1 MTRTAVIGIQAAAR
15 VDLET
20 WLRIP
25 GGANNV
31 MTSPDHAQFAVT
43 DFDASWFGTLDDV
56 TVADQA
62 VIGQW
67 STVGNQRSWNI
78 RIANVAAGL
87 QLRLWTSLNGST
99 SVSTPD
105 NHAMLPPLTP
115 GVPFGV
121 RASRRA
127 SDGWVYM
134 WVTATDPP
142 TWTILNA
149 AGVAV
154 NPGTLLNS
162 TAAVMIGGYG
172 AAAGSAG
179 HAVGY
184 FRRAEIRN
192 GFAGVGSLIATP
204 DVRAVPESAT
214 GFTDSTSKVW
224 TVGGTADLVSVV
236 KAA

>member
-1 MTRTAVIGIQAAAR
+1 MYPRTATLGIQGSAFVKR
-15 VDLET
+15 ET
-20 WLRIP
+20 RLRIP

-31 MTSPDHAQFAVT
+31 MTSPDHTAFAVT
-43 DFDASWFGTLDDV
+43 DFDAEWFGSLDDV
-56 TVADQA
+56 TTADQA

-67 STVGNQRSWNI
+67 STVGNQRSWNV

-87 QLRLWTSLNGST
+87 QLRLWTSKDGST

-105 NHAMLPPLTP
+105 NHAMLPPITP

-134 WVTATDPP
+134 WVATQDPP
-142 TWTILNA
+142 SWVILNA
-149 AGVAV
+149 TGVAV
-154 NPGTLLNS
+154 NAGTLLNS

-184 FRRAEIRN
+184 FRRAVIRN
-192 GFAGVGSLIATP
+192 GFAGAGSVIAAP
-204 DVRAVPESAT
+204 DVRAVSEAAT
-214 GFTDSTSKVW
+214 GFTDAYGKVW
-224 TVGGTADLVSVV
+224 TVGGTADLMSVV
-236 KAA
+236 IP